1 MNRENNDINIALMKI
16 YVNIEKIVKFEE
28 GEMKG
33 ICYGSFV
40 EDGLE
45 VGDRIGNYLY
55 CKSLD
60 KRL

>member
-1 MNRENNDINIALMKI
+1 MKI
-16 YVNIEKIVKFEE
+16 YVNIEKTVKFEE

-33 ICYGSFV
+33 TCYGSSV